1 MAEMSN
7 FTSIINLTFKWTMLI
22 KRVQK
27 LIFSNLLKIKKWNL
41 AAISTASKD
50 FLSTQFSLNLWKNS
64 LYIITKTYLGN
75 QELKM
80 RVIFVCNH
88 IYASYLHKYKFL
100 FEVRA
105 LYIKCTEITLLKLVH
120 FLDVLITFKHKQNTF
135 RYITGNPHR
144 KSLQT
149 ITKEWEGVHFTI
161 TQLLFLK
168 ISSNKRAK
176 WTFPIS
182 WMSLSFING

>member
-41 AAISTASKD
+41 AAISTASKH
-50 FLSTQFSLNLWKNS
+50 FLGTQFSLNLRKNS

-80 RVIFVCNH
+80 RDIFVCNH
-88 IYASYLHKYKFL
+88 IYASYLHKYIFL

-105 LYIKCTEITLLKLVH
+105 LYIKCTEITCTTCKTC
-120 FLDVLITFKHKQNTF
+120 TFFGCTHNIQTQPKHVQIH
-135 RYITGNPHR
+135 YWQSP
-144 KSLQT
+144 S
-149 ITKEWEGVHFTI
+149 
-161 TQLLFLK
+161 
-168 ISSNKRAK
+168 
-176 WTFPIS
+176 
-182 WMSLSFING
+182 